1 MNEFCAHSALSRSFL
16 SVHNSI
22 LMVVEGGF
30 FLSKEKLVTV
40 WKLETFS
47 VILCMRILW
56 VSATV
61 LGHVS

>member
-1 MNEFCAHSALSRSFL
+1 M

-22 LMVVEGGF
+22 LVVVEGGF